1 MGVHGRTRCGIPG
14 APRRRPGARRL
25 LLSSRCTVGGVRL
38 FIAIPLPPDLAARA
52 SEILPTSL
60 PALRRVKAE
69 NLHLTLAFLGQTPD
83 ERLGD
88 VTAAAADGA
97 AVVSPFTLS
106 FDRAGRFN
114 ERGRPRVVWLG
125 IAEGGTGVVQ
135 LGAGVYAGLRGRGL
149 RFDDRPLAPHLTLAR
164 VAEDASSAE
173 AKTVGAALEGLA
185 IEGLRFEVGE
195 IAVVQSVLSPKGPRY
210 TALATVPLA
219 HL

>member
-1 MGVHGRTRCGIPG
+1 M
-14 APRRRPGARRL
+14 
-25 LLSSRCTVGGVRL
+25 RL
-38 FIAIPLPPDLAARA
+38 FVAIQLPSDLAARA
-52 SEILPTSL
+52 VEILPTSL

-88 VTAAAADGA
+88 VTAAVAEAAA
-97 AVVSPFTLS
+97 SVAPFTLT
-106 FDRAGRFN
+106 FDRAGRFP

-125 IAEGGTGVVQ
+125 IREAAPSVTA
-135 LGAGVYAGLRGRGL
+135 LGAAVSDGLRSRGL

-164 VAEDASSAE
+164 VVEDAGAAE
-173 AKTVGAALEGLA
+173 AKTVGAALEDLA
-185 IEGLRFEVGE
+185 IAKLSFEVDE

-219 HL
+219 HK